1 MENISDK
8 DILKNFRDE
17 STRHAAFDSLVISYR
32 KRIYWHIRRM
42 VLNHDDADDLVQDT
56 FIKIWNSLADFREDS
71 VLFTWIYRIAT
82 NETLNFLRKKKLHN
96 LIPFSGVEH
105 SLSNSLKDDSYYSAD
120 EIQHKFQKAL
130 LTLPEKQRLV
140 FNMRHHDELSY
151 AQISEILGTSE
162 GALKASF
169 HIALKKVEK
178 ILTSG

>member
-1 MENISDK
+1 MENISDR
-8 DILKNFRDE
+8 DILKNFRDTA
-17 STRHAAFDSLVISYR
+17 TRHAAFDSLVLVYR
-32 KRIYWHIRRM
+32 KKIYWHIRRM

-56 FIKIWNSLADFREDS
+56 FIKIWNSLGDFREDS
-71 VLFTWIYRIAT
+71 GLFTWIYRIAT

-96 LIPFSGVEH
+96 LIPFSSVEH
-105 SLSNSLKDDSYYSAD
+105 NLSNSLKDDTYYNAD

-169 HIALKKVEK
+169 HIALKKIEK
-178 ILTSG
+178 ILTSD